1 MLQGTLQLANVAW
14 LHGFMV
20 NYTGSDA
27 ITRTFKKKKTPQ
39 VNNSKECSSKIR

>member
-14 LHGFMV
+14 PHGFMV

-27 ITRTFKKKKTPQ
+27 ITRTFKKTPQ
-39 VNNSKECSSKIR
+39 VNNSKECSSNFK